1 MTAVVILG
9 SVLAGV
15 AGSAQAASP
24 KPPKPVITHYV
35 ASPPAV
41 PYTGGTV
48 TVSATVA
55 GASPCV
61 FSTTSP
67 EVTGL
72 PATVA
77 CDSGTASTIVVV
89 GNNTGRS
96 SERLKIRLTA
106 DGVAA
111 DTAAVTTITV
121 GPPPPKPTISNF
133 ATAPDPVP
141 YTGGGVTLSA
151 SVTGATKCTF
161 SSPTAAVTGLPATVA
176 CSSGPVAATVAVTAN
191 ATTRTAKLPVELS
204 AIGAAQ
210 SKVVRGFITL
220 APAPFPTITSDTTS
234 PSPVSWTG
242 GPVTLSA
249 TVANATNC
257 TFSAVGAAKRV
268 VSGLPV
274 TLPCASG
281 SASVGVTVSANHRK
295 KIKTYTVKLTASG
308 SGAKT
313 ITTSVITVSAI
324 TTPPSLTNFTSKPSP
339 VASSG
344 GAATLSA
351 NVTNAVSCTFSA
363 RNPAVTGLPVTVPCS
378 VGTVSTTVT
387 VPPNSGH
394 RTISYVVQLTV
405 HGQRKKISGT
415 TLVTVAGTGHA

>member
-161 SSPTAAVTGLPATVA
+161 
-176 CSSGPVAATVAVTAN
+176 
-191 ATTRTAKLPVELS
+191 
-204 AIGAAQ
+204 
-210 SKVVRGFITL
+210 
-220 APAPFPTITSDTTS
+220 
-234 PSPVSWTG
+234 
-242 GPVTLSA
+242 
-249 TVANATNC
+249 
-257 TFSAVGAAKRV
+257 
-268 VSGLPV
+268 
-274 TLPCASG
+274 
-281 SASVGVTVSANHRK
+281 
-295 KIKTYTVKLTASG
+295 
-308 SGAKT
+308 
-313 ITTSVITVSAI
+313 
-324 TTPPSLTNFTSKPSP
+324 
-339 VASSG
+339 
-344 GAATLSA
+344 
-351 NVTNAVSCTFSA
+351 
-363 RNPAVTGLPVTVPCS
+363 
-378 VGTVSTTVT
+378 
-387 VPPNSGH
+387 
-394 RTISYVVQLTV
+394 
-405 HGQRKKISGT
+405 
-415 TLVTVAGTGHA
+415 